1 MTASPAVYESLAKSI
16 VYLNEKPDAQN
27 LVSRFLDDNGY
38 YVDRIF
44 DDSATDFY
52 AVGFGSSNPQNPPV
66 IVFRGTDFVGGDAI
80 FSDSRDIGF
89 PEFESNKD
97 ALRNWLT
104 EIGKDT
110 SKNPNQLLP
119 DVIGHS
125 WGGAVAQIAASEFTS
140 ISGNVLTF
148 NSPGIS
154 QSTVNTFRRN
164 LSRTPNKNVSHYIVG
179 GDFVSLF
186 GEAFLPGKVFLQT
199 FTDPNIN
206 PSTVLAKHRT
216 ENLLTTPPVGFFQRQ
231 ISVEQFS
238 NPEFAY
244 NNDSDFNEFIAAMNF
259 ALPNLS
265 VAIRTRGGAESL
277 RTASDSQFSF
287 LELIKEIQINL
298 APLQPNYL
306 SGDDRNNA
314 ATGGAGEDT
323 IIGNG
328 GNDTLRGNRGNDS
341 ISGDGGD
348 DFLYGGRNDDYLNG
362 GDGDDVIGGEFGNDV
377 LIGGSGRDRFVLES
391 GGGADVILDF
401 ADSQDL
407 IGLSRGL
414 TFALIRITQG
424 SDGALISIPVTG
436 EILATLSGVSASQIS
451 RADFVQI

>member
-1 MTASPAVYESLAKSI
+1 MTVSPAVYESLAKSI

-27 LVSRFLDDNGY
+27 LVSRFLDTNGY
-38 YVDRIF
+38 YVDRIL
-44 DDSATDFY
+44 DDSETGFY
-52 AVGFGSSNPQNPPV
+52 AIGFGSLNPENPPV
-66 IVFRGTDFVGGDAI
+66 LVFRGTDFIGGDAI

-89 PEFESNKD
+89 PEFEKNRDSI
-97 ALRNWLT
+97 RNWLT
-104 EIGKDT
+104 EIGQDAG
-110 SKNPNQLLP
+110 KNPNQLLP
-119 DVIGHS
+119 DIIGHS
-125 WGGAVAQIAASEFTS
+125 WGGSVAQIAASEFTL

-186 GEAFLPGKVFLQT
+186 GEAFLPGKVFFQT

-206 PSTVLAKHRT
+206 PLTVLAKHRK
-216 ENLLTTPPVGFFQRQ
+216 ENLLTAPPAGFFQRQ

-238 NPEFAY
+238 SPEFAY

-265 VAIRTRGGAESL
+265 VAIRSRSGAESL
-277 RTASDSQFSF
+277 RIASDFSF
-287 LELIKEIQINL
+287 LLLIREIQVSL

-314 ATGGAGEDT
+314 ATGGPGEDT
-323 IIGNG
+323 MIGSR

-341 ISGDGGD
+341 ISGGGD
-348 DFLYGGRNDDYLNG
+348 NDFLYGGRDNDYLNG
-362 GDGDDVIGGEFGNDV
+362 DDEDDLISGEFGNDV
-377 LIGGSGRDRFVLES
+377 LIGGNGRDRFVLES
-391 GGGADVILDF
+391 GGGADIIVDF
-401 ADSQDL
+401 EDSQDL
-407 IGLSRGL
+407 IALSRGL
-414 TFALIRITQG
+414 TFAQIRITQG
-424 SDGALISIPVTG
+424 NDGALISIPITG
-436 EILATLSGVSASQIS
+436 EILATLTGVAASQIS
-451 RADFVQI
+451 RPDFVQL